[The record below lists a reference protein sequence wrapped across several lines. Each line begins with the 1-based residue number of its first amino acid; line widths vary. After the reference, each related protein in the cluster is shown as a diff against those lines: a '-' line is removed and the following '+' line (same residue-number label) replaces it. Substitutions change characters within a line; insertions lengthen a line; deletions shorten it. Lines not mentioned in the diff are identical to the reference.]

1 MPLPRIA
8 YGGPMSIA
16 VTELSLVEQTAFLT
30 AYARALD
37 CQSPTPILNDEF
49 SERVVGLIDYD
60 FAAFRI
66 PASVV
71 RQTALRAKLLDERVR
86 TYTAA
91 NPEAVVVDLG
101 SGLNEPLARV
111 SPPAGVDWYSIDLP
125 RVIALRE
132 AVVPAQPAEH
142 RIAADLTGGDW
153 TAGIPVGR
161 PTMVIADGLF
171 AFLTQP
177 QVIGVIGQA
186 IDHFGT
192 GELAFND
199 YGKVGALSSLGMK
212 LAPRGMFSVLRHVWA
227 NPGFTDPR
235 TPERWD
241 PRLRLVEQACL
252 AHAAEVDAFPNP
264 ARTLTRLA
272 GRFSSLAGKARVLR
286 YKF

>member
-1 MPLPRIA
+1 
-8 YGGPMSIA
+8 MSIA
-16 VTELSLVEQTAFLT
+16 VTEFSLVEQTAFLT

-37 CQSPTPILNDEF
+37 NRAPTPILGDEF

-60 FAAFRI
+60 FEAFRI

-71 RQTALRAKLLDERVR
+71 RQTALRAKMLDERVR
-86 TYTAA
+86 KYTAA
-91 NPEAVVVDLG
+91 NPDAVVVDLG
-101 SGLNEPLARV
+101 AGINEPLARV

-125 RVIALRE
+125 NVIALRDK
-132 AVVPAQPAEH
+132 VVPAQRAEH
-142 RIAADLTGGDW
+142 AIAADLTGTDW

-171 AFLTQP
+171 AFLSEP
-177 QVIGVIGQA
+177 QVIALIGHVI
-186 IDHFGT
+186 DYFGT

-199 YGKVGALSSLGMK
+199 YGRVGAMSSLAMK

-227 NPGFTDPR
+227 NPGFTDPH

-252 AHAAEVDAFPNP
+252 AHAAEVDSFPGA
-264 ARTLTRLA
+264 ARAMTRLA
-272 GRFSSLAGKARVLR
+272 GRFKAAAGKARVLR

>member
-1 MPLPRIA
+1 MPIDVSEFSR
-8 YGGPMSIA
+8 
-16 VTELSLVEQTAFLT
+16 VEQTAFLT

-37 CQSPTPILNDEF
+37 NRAPTPILGDEF

-60 FAAFRI
+60 FAGFRI

-71 RQTALRAKLLDERVR
+71 RQTALRAKMLDERVR
-86 TYTAA
+86 KYIAV
-91 NPEAVVVDLG
+91 NPDAVVVDLG
-101 SGLNEPLARV
+101 AGLNEPLARV
-111 SPPAGVDWYSIDLP
+111 QPPPGVDWYSIDLP
-125 RVIALRE
+125 NVIALRGKLL
-132 AVVPAQPAEH
+132 PAQDGEH
-142 RIAADLTGGDW
+142 PIAADLTSADW

-171 AFLTQP
+171 AFLSEP
-177 QVIGVIGQA
+177 QVIALVGRV

-199 YGKVGALSSLGMK
+199 YGRVGVLSSLAMK
-212 LAPRGMFSVLRHVWA
+212 LAPRGMFSLLRHVWA

-235 TPERWD
+235 TPQRWD

-252 AHAAEVDAFPNP
+252 AHAAEVDSFPGA
-264 ARTLTRLA
+264 ARVLTRFA
-272 GRFSSLAGKARVLR
+272 GRFKSVAGKARVLR

>member
-1 MPLPRIA
+1 MP
-8 YGGPMSIA
+8 IA
-16 VTELSLVEQTAFLT
+16 VTEFSRLEQTAFLT

-37 CQSPTPILNDEF
+37 NRSPTTILGDEF
-49 SERVVGLIDYD
+49 SDRVVGMIDYD

-71 RQTALRAKLLDERVR
+71 RQTALRAKMLDERVR
-86 TYTAA
+86 RYTAA
-91 NPEAVVVDLG
+91 NPDAVVVDLG

-111 SPPAGVDWYSIDLP
+111 QPPAGVDWYSIDLP
-125 RVIALRE
+125 NVIALRGKLL
-132 AVVPAQPAEH
+132 PTRPAEH
-142 RIAADLTGGDW
+142 ALAADLTSEDW

-171 AFLTQP
+171 AFLTER
-177 QVIGVIGQA
+177 QVIALLGRV
-186 IDHFGT
+186 IDHFET

-199 YGKVGALSSLGMK
+199 YGRVGALSSLAMK
-212 LAPRGMFSVLRHVWA
+212 LAPRGMFSMLRHVWA
-227 NPGFTDPR
+227 NPGFTDPH

-252 AHAAEVDAFPNP
+252 AHAAEVESFPGA
-264 ARTLTRLA
+264 ARVVTRLA
-272 GRFSSLAGKARVLR
+272 GRFKSLAGKARVLR